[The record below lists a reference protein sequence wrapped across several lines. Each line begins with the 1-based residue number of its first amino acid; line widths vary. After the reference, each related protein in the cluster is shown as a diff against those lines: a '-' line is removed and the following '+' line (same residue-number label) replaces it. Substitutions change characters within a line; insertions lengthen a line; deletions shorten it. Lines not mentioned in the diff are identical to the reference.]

1 MAKKYVYQKSER
13 GVSDFVYVDLLPE
26 LKRARQ
32 FNMNVIIA
40 GTIAVVATY
49 FFIFVP
55 FRLAT
60 EEFEEVNGHN
70 NDLAHRLVLKQEER
84 VLHEIN
90 LDIIHFEQD
99 INQLHGL
106 NIDLNEYID
115 QINNY
120 TDERDGEVIE
130 VVYNVENET
139 LLVRVIMINDQY
151 FTQLRN
157 DFLAFEWV
165 YSVSPSDQEDYG
177 SIYQV
182 VQFTLDLEVPED
194 VE

>member
-1 MAKKYVYQKSER
+1 MSKKYVYQKSER

-26 LKRARQ
+26 VKRARQ

-70 NDLAHRLVLKQEER
+70 SDLEHRLILKEAER
-84 VLHEIN
+84 DLHEIN
-90 LDIIHFEQD
+90 LDIINFEQD
-99 INQLHGL
+99 INQLQ
-106 NIDLNEYID
+106 DLNVD
-115 QINNY
+115 LNNY
-120 TDERDGEVIE
+120 LDEINIASDFREGEVIE
-130 VVYNVENET
+130 IIYNVEAET
-139 LLVRVIMINDQY
+139 LLIRVIMINDQY
-151 FTQLRN
+151 FPILRN
-157 DFLAFEWV
+157 DYLAFDWV
-165 YSVSPSDQEDYG
+165 YGVSASDKEDYG

-182 VQFTLDLEVPED
+182 VQYTLEVTPD

>member
-26 LKRARQ
+26 VKRARQ

-55 FRLAT
+55 FRMAT
-60 EEFEEVNGHN
+60 NEYEEVNGHY
-70 NDLAHRLVLKQEER
+70 NDLQHRLDLKEEER
-84 VLHEIN
+84 MLHEIN
-90 LDIIHFEQD
+90 LDIINFEQD

-106 NIDLNEYID
+106 NVDLNNYLDE
-115 QINNY
+115 INIAA
-120 TDERDGEVIE
+120 DFRGGEVIE
-130 VVYNVENET
+130 VIYNVEQET

-151 FTQLRN
+151 FPILRN
-157 DFLAFEWV
+157 DFLAFDWV
-165 YSVSPSDQEDYG
+165 YQVSSSKKEDYG

-182 VQFTLDLEVPED
+182 VQYTLEVTPDAE
-194 VE
+194 